1 MHKAVTYYPSFFLFL
16 FSYFSI
22 FYCKILFNPYKYYS
36 YLPKE
41 LLWTKEL
48 LCSLVCYLFVRNV
61 YAFFTLK
68 KTLKRAFKAIL
79 KSFKLL
85 LIFYRIHFTFSFF
98 ALHTLQSRM
107 RKSYPHFH
115 KPFKFAILRG
125 CSSLFTYTVFLILL
139 FLLQPIM
146 SNAQQNFSLSKYANR
161 PTANNIIMDTVNN
174 FFLLFFFSLNSIMLP
189 LSKKL

>member
-68 KTLKRAFKAIL
+68 KTLKRPFKAIL

-85 LIFYRIHFTFSFF
+85 LIFYWIHFTFSFF

-139 FLLQPIM
+139 FLLQLI
-146 SNAQQNFSLSKYANR
+146 
-161 PTANNIIMDTVNN
+161 TVVYL
-174 FFLLFFFSLNSIMLP
+174 FLLIYDSSSDKSISPPVTIIAFIKLSTFPLLSSNQICSLKYL
-189 LSKKL
+189 L

>member
-48 LCSLVCYLFVRNV
+48 LCSLVCYLFFRNV
-61 YAFFTLK
+61 YTFFTLK
-68 KTLKRAFKAIL
+68 KTLKRPFKAIL

-85 LIFYRIHFTFSFF
+85 LIFYRIHFIFSFF
-98 ALHTLQSRM
+98 TLHTLQPRT

-139 FLLQPIM
+139 FLLQWPLR
-146 SNAQQNFSLSKYANR
+146 SL
-161 PTANNIIMDTVNN
+161 D
-174 FFLLFFFSLNSIMLP
+174 SIQP
-189 LSKKL
+189 QESP

>member
-22 FYCKILFNPYKYYS
+22 FYCEILFNPYKYYS

-48 LCSLVCYLFVRNV
+48 LCSLVCYLFFRNV

-68 KTLKRAFKAIL
+68 KTLKRPFKAIL

-85 LIFYRIHFTFSFF
+85 LIFYRIHFIFSFF
-98 ALHTLQSRM
+98 TLHTLQSRM
-107 RKSYPHFH
+107 RKSYPYFH

-139 FLLQPIM
+139 FLLH
-146 SNAQQNFSLSKYANR
+146 
-161 PTANNIIMDTVNN
+161 
-174 FFLLFFFSLNSIMLP
+174 LFFKFKSNCFSDSSNIG
-189 LSKKL
+189 SKASLIFAPTGHSLFAVS

>member
-68 KTLKRAFKAIL
+68 KTLKRPFKAIL

-139 FLLQPIM
+139 FLLHPSYI
-146 SNAQQNFSLSKYANR
+146 F
-161 PTANNIIMDTVNN
+161 NIVKSQKPETFPDNTDDLQTQSYFHINH
-174 FFLLFFFSLNSIMLP
+174 LHKP
-189 LSKKL
+189 L

>member
-68 KTLKRAFKAIL
+68 KTLKRPFKAIL

-139 FLLQPIM
+139 FLLHLYHCPD
-146 SNAQQNFSLSKYANR
+146 SRYCYCRPLTVKLHHRCTPLWHLLKSSKERLHSDTFS
-161 PTANNIIMDTVNN
+161 
-174 FFLLFFFSLNSIMLP
+174 F
-189 LSKKL
+189 

>member
-68 KTLKRAFKAIL
+68 KTLKRPFKAIL

-139 FLLQPIM
+139 FLLQPFLPNQQLQNHFLPYLLQIQSKHTHLQIYLLLYPY
-146 SNAQQNFSLSKYANR
+146 SNNYQQ
-161 PTANNIIMDTVNN
+161 
-174 FFLLFFFSLNSIMLP
+174 SI
-189 LSKKL
+189 SYH

>member
-68 KTLKRAFKAIL
+68 KTLKRPFKAIL

-139 FLLQPIM
+139 FLLHGRLLYFLFYFLIRHRY
-146 SNAQQNFSLSKYANR
+146 NSLLVLKNR
-161 PTANNIIMDTVNN
+161 NLSQAYLYCHTHK
-174 FFLLFFFSLNSIMLP
+174 LL
-189 LSKKL
+189 

>member
-22 FYCKILFNPYKYYS
+22 FYCKILFNPYKYCS
-36 YLPKE
+36 YLP
-41 LLWTKEL
+41 KEL

-68 KTLKRAFKAIL
+68 KTLKRPFKAIL
-79 KSFKLL
+79 KSVKLL
-85 LIFYRIHFTFSFF
+85 FIFYQIHLIFSFF
-98 ALHTLQSRM
+98 TLHTLQSRM

-139 FLLQPIM
+139 F
-146 SNAQQNFSLSKYANR
+146 
-161 PTANNIIMDTVNN
+161 
-174 FFLLFFFSLNSIMLP
+174 
-189 LSKKL
+189 

>member
-68 KTLKRAFKAIL
+68 KTLKRPFKA
-79 KSFKLL
+79 
-85 LIFYRIHFTFSFF
+85 FSFF

-139 FLLQPIM
+139 FLLQPTTYVIDV
-146 SNAQQNFSLSKYANR
+146 F
-161 PTANNIIMDTVNN
+161 II
-174 FFLLFFFSLNSIMLP
+174 LRC
-189 LSKKL
+189 

>member
-68 KTLKRAFKAIL
+68 KTLKRPFKAIL

-139 FLLQPIM
+139 FLLQNSFIFHPYIIKA
-146 SNAQQNFSLSKYANR
+146 SNN
-161 PTANNIIMDTVNN
+161 V
-174 FFLLFFFSLNSIMLP
+174 LLHTL
-189 LSKKL
+189 

>member
-22 FYCKILFNPYKYYS
+22 FYCKVLFNPYKYYS

-48 LCSLVCYLFVRNV
+48 LCSLVCYLFVKNV

-68 KTLKRAFKAIL
+68 KTLKRPFKAIL

-85 LIFYRIHFTFSFF
+85 LIFYRIHFIFSFF
-98 ALHTLQSRM
+98 TLHTLQPRT

-139 FLLQPIM
+139 FLLHPHSLHICTIS
-146 SNAQQNFSLSKYANR
+146 SNSFTLRATGFSQ
-161 PTANNIIMDTVNN
+161 II
-174 FFLLFFFSLNSIMLP
+174 FFPAFAAFSTISLCL
-189 LSKKL
+189 

>member
-22 FYCKILFNPYKYYS
+22 FYCKVLFNPYKYYS

-48 LCSLVCYLFVRNV
+48 LCSLVCYLFVKNV

-68 KTLKRAFKAIL
+68 KTLKRPFKAIL

-85 LIFYRIHFTFSFF
+85 LIFYRIHFIFSFF
-98 ALHTLQSRM
+98 TLHTLQSRT

-139 FLLQPIM
+139 FLLHLGDYISPWR
-146 SNAQQNFSLSKYANR
+146 KY
-161 PTANNIIMDTVNN
+161 PW
-174 FFLLFFFSLNSIMLP
+174 
-189 LSKKL
+189 

>member
-22 FYCKILFNPYKYYS
+22 FYCKVLFNPYKYYS

-48 LCSLVCYLFVRNV
+48 LCSLVCYLFFKNV
-61 YAFFTLK
+61 YVFFTLK
-68 KTLKRAFKAIL
+68 KTLKRPFKAIL

-85 LIFYRIHFTFSFF
+85 LIFYRIHFIFSFF
-98 ALHTLQSRM
+98 TLHTLQSRT
-107 RKSYPHFH
+107 RKSYPHSH

-139 FLLQPIM
+139 FLLQPSIRQK
-146 SNAQQNFSLSKYANR
+146 N
-161 PTANNIIMDTVNN
+161 
-174 FFLLFFFSLNSIMLP
+174 NSIQI
-189 LSKKL
+189 SKTLLKNHVPHL

>member
-1 MHKAVTYYPSFFLFL
+1 MHKVVTYYPSFFLFL

-68 KTLKRAFKAIL
+68 KTLKRPFKAIL

-85 LIFYRIHFTFSFF
+85 LIFYLIHFTFSFF
-98 ALHTLQSRM
+98 TLHTLQSRM

-139 FLLQPIM
+139 FLLHPY
-146 SNAQQNFSLSKYANR
+146 L
-161 PTANNIIMDTVNN
+161 T
-174 FFLLFFFSLNSIMLP
+174 LP
-189 LSKKL
+189 LKYCIAAIPLLIDSL